1 VAYRVFWV
9 QDDLAFLRE
18 CQTASCMAGYDVE
31 AFDNSMTT
39 LHQAEWVLNV
49 LTCYAPGLGSLR
61 AAEVCGA
68 GEHGNADSPWHRK
81 DRDRSAGS
89 GPFCR

>member
-1 VAYRVFWV
+1 MAYRVFWV

-39 LHQAEWVLNV
+39 LHQLEWVLNV
-49 LTCYAPGLGSLR
+49 LTCYAPGLGFLR
-61 AAEVCGA
+61 
-68 GEHGNADSPWHRK
+68 
-81 DRDRSAGS
+81 GS
-89 GPFCR
+89 RTVWRWRTRQRGFTVA

>member
-18 CQTASCMAGYDVE
+18 CQTASCMAGHDVE

-39 LHQAEWVLNV
+39 LHQLECALNV
-49 LTCYAPGLGSLR
+49 R
-61 AAEVCGA
+61 ARFPSGQPTGA
-68 GEHGNADSPWHRK
+68 GEHGNADSL
-81 DRDRSAGS
+81 
-89 GPFCR
+89 